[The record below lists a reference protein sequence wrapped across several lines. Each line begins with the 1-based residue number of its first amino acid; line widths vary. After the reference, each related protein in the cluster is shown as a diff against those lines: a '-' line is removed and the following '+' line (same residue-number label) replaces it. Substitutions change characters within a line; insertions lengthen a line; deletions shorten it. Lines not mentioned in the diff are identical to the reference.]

1 MITYDDFVPNRV
13 MGSSAAVLDAAK
25 LQAWRNLFPE
35 DDLNGAMPHGMVAA
49 IAMRAYAEVVQ
60 PRPPGNIHAVQRFD
74 VQRLPRAGETLTTT
88 ITCLGK
94 EIRRDRRRVTL
105 QMDCTGTQGPA
116 FRGLMTVLWAA

>member
-1 MITYDDFVPNRV
+1 MITYDDFVPGAV
-13 MGSSAAVLDAAK
+13 MGSSTTPLDTAK
-25 LQAWRNLFPE
+25 LQAWCNLFPE
-35 DDLNGAMPHGMVAA
+35 DELGGVMPHGMVAA

-105 QMDCTGTQGPA
+105 QMDCTSTQGPA